1 MQYREYGKENADTI
15 VLLHG
20 GGLSWWNYR
29 EAAEIL
35 QNQYHVI
42 LPVLD
47 GHAESD
53 RHYTSIEDNAEE
65 IIAFVDAYCGGR
77 VQLLGGLS
85 LGAQTALEI
94 LSRKKDIAEHA
105 LIESASVL
113 PSKLTNALI
122 GPAFGSSWGLVQSR
136 KFAKLQFAS
145 LHMKEELF
153 EDYYRDTCLITKEDM
168 IAFMKANTSYGL
180 KEPLRDTCADVHI
193 YAGGKETGGILRSA
207 DLIHAFIPGSEK
219 IILPRLYHGEF
230 SINHPEQ
237 FASEAVRIL
246 TQH

>member
-1 MQYREYGKENADTI
+1 MQYREYGKENAET
-15 VLLHG
+15 VLFLHG

-35 QNQYHVI
+35 QKNYHVI

-47 GHAESD
+47 GHAESG
-53 RHYTSIEDNAEE
+53 RHYTTIEDNAAE
-65 IIAFVDAYCGGR
+65 IISFIEEHCGGR
-77 VQLLGGLS
+77 IQLLGGLS

-94 LSRKKDIAEHA
+94 LSQRKDVAEHA
-105 LIESASVL
+105 LIESASVI
-113 PSKLTNALI
+113 PSKLTNAMI

-136 KFAKLQFAS
+136 TFAKLQFRS

-153 EDYYRDTCLITKEDM
+153 EDYFRDTCRITKEDM

-180 KEPLRDTCADVHI
+180 KDALRDTCADVHI
-193 YAGGKETGGILRSA
+193 YAGEKETGGILRSA
-207 DLIHAFIPGSEK
+207 ELIHKSLPGSEK
-219 IILPRLYHGEF
+219 IILPGLYHGEF

-237 FASEAVRIL
+237 FAAEAVRIL
-246 TQH
+246 TQS